1 MPGSRCLHVCI
12 LALGLA
18 LMAGCEREPP
28 APVAVELELLVA
40 QQQNF
45 RGQLVQTSGTVRGF
59 DDPRHFWIED
69 DALNRVELVPADFV
83 AEFVDREVVVIGR
96 FTVPDG
102 EQGRRIDVRTIR
114 P

>member
-1 MPGSRCLHVCI
+1 
-12 LALGLA
+12 
-18 LMAGCEREPP
+18 MAGCEREPP

-59 DDPRHFWIED
+59 EDPRHFWIED